1 MRKSALF
8 AADIIGFSTACPDAR
23 TQIQARNRLYDH
35 IQEAFDL
42 TGLPW
47 WECHREDRGDGA
59 LVVAPT
65 DTDPTLFLD
74 PLAHH
79 LRALLRRPHGDD
91 PAPPLRLR
99 LAVHYGEVHHDAHG
113 VTSNDLILL
122 FRLLD
127 CATFKRALRTTDT
140 ALGMI
145 VSNAL
150 YQHATRHSRHLD
162 PSSYRPIRITAKE
175 HRRTP
180 AWIWGL

>member
-1 MRKSALF
+1 VKKAALF
-8 AADIIGFSTACPDAR
+8 AADIIGFGTTCPDAR
-23 TQIQARNRLYDH
+23 AQIQARDRLYDH
-35 IQEAFDL
+35 IREAFDM

-47 WECHREDRGDGA
+47 WECHREDRGDGTLA
-59 LVVAPT
+59 VAPT

-79 LRALLRRPHGDD
+79 LRALLLRPRHAD

-113 VTSNDLILL
+113 VTGNDLILL

-140 ALGMI
+140 PLGMI
-145 VSNAL
+145 VSDDL
-150 YQHATRHSRHLD
+150 YQHALHRSRHLD
-162 PSSYRPIRITAKE
+162 PSSYRSARITAKE
-175 HRRTP
+175 HRRTL